1 MNLSKYTLTFI
12 STLLIWLF
20 LLVKAGTAFIS
31 VLINDSSKLNITLVL
46 SLSFAFLA
54 CLYGFWSIYVLAH
67 RSKSAPMGLP
77 EEIKSSPVK
86 QDDYVSSLSSIMSI
100 IGIAL
105 LNFSTLEGLVMLI
118 VFAIIII
125 VCFRNSSICLTN
137 PIITLLGYKSA
148 TIRTTDNQ
156 FSAIFKDDLTKGDM
170 IDKYHIADHIYLVK
184 KHA

>member
-1 MNLSKYTLTFI
+1 
-12 STLLIWLF
+12 
-20 LLVKAGTAFIS
+20 
-31 VLINDSSKLNITLVL
+31 
-46 SLSFAFLA
+46 
-54 CLYGFWSIYVLAH
+54 
-67 RSKSAPMGLP
+67 
-77 EEIKSSPVK
+77 
-86 QDDYVSSLSSIMSI
+86 MSI

-170 IDKYHIADHIYLVK
+170 IDKYHIADNIYLVK